1 MFALGYYH
9 QRASDQARM
18 REASDRRRNAK
29 GAGRRRRLSETEG
42 GND

>member
-18 REASDRRRNAK
+18 REASDRKRSAQEQGGED
-29 GAGRRRRLSETEG
+29 GAATED